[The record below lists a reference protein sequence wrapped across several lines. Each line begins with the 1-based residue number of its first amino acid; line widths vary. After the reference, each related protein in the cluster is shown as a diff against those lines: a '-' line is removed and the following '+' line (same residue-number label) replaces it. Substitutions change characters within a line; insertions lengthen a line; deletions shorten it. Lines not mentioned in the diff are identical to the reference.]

1 MTTTNFFMISII
13 LFLFTLLPMAILTNI
28 VILPVIAIALSL
40 SFIAIYLTKFNNIN
54 KEDNQHV
61 L

>member
-1 MTTTNFFMISII
+1 MTTTNFFMISVI

-40 SFIAIYLTKFNNIN
+40 SFIVIYLFKFNDIN
-54 KEDNQHV
+54 EGVNHNV